1 MYPVFFVI
9 FKKKQQKEKIMNRPR
24 TISTNP
30 KLKEKRKFIQ
40 SSFDMSMRNSVAD
53 WAGDIEVST

>member
-1 MYPVFFVI
+1 
-9 FKKKQQKEKIMNRPR
+9 MNRPR